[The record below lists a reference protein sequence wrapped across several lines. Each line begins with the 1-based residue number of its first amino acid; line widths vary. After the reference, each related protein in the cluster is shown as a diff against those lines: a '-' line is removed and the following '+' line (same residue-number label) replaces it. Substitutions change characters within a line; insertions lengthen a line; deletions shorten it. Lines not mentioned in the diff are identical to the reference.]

1 MKVVVALGGN
11 ALIRPGQQGTSQEQL
26 DTARQTMDK
35 IVTMIEHGWDV
46 VLTHGNGPQ
55 VGSILLQQEVAK
67 DVVTPMPLDVCVAQS
82 QGQIGYILQQA
93 LHNALR
99 EKNME
104 KPVATV
110 VTQVLV
116 DDGDPAFHHP
126 TKPVGPV
133 YRHDE
138 ALLRLREGY
147 ILTQQKGGWRIVV
160 PSPDP
165 QGIVEGS
172 AIRQLIDS
180 GVMVIAV
187 GGGGIPVAEDGRCGT
202 GPCLGGREAV
212 IDKDLASEKLASA
225 IGAEVLLVLTDVEAV
240 YLNYGSEQERKLEQ
254 VSLAEMENHYREGHF
269 PPGSMGPKVLAAIRF
284 LQNGGQRAIISS
296 IHHAWEALEGKTGTQ
311 ITR

>member
-26 DTARQTMDK
+26 ATARQTMRA
-35 IVTMIEHGWDV
+35 IVTMIEQGWDV

-55 VGSILLQQEVAK
+55 VGSLLLQQEVAK

-93 LHNALR
+93 LDNALR
-99 EKNME
+99 EKQME
-104 KPVATV
+104 RPVATV
-110 VTQVLV
+110 VTRVLV
-116 DDGDPAFHHP
+116 DDQDPAFDHP

-138 ALLRLREGY
+138 ALLRLKEGY

-160 PSPDP
+160 PSPEP
-165 QGIVEGS
+165 QEIVEGP

-180 GVMVIAV
+180 GVIVVAV
-187 GGGGIPVAEDGRCGT
+187 GGGGIPVVEEGGGT
-202 GPCLGGREAV
+202 APCLAGRKAV

-225 IGAEVLLVLTDVEAV
+225 IGAEVLLILTDVDAV
-240 YLNYGSEQERKLEQ
+240 CLHYGSEQERKLGQ
-254 VSLAEMENHYREGHF
+254 VSLAEMEGYYREGHF

-284 LQNGGQRAIISS
+284 LQNGGQKAVISS
-296 IHHAWEALEGKTGTQ
+296 IHHAGEALEGQAGTQ
-311 ITR
+311 ITK